1 MKRIP
6 PQDGMISP
14 GNIIEYIDGGVFHC
28 ALVTERAERRLRLL
42 GPGGREQVLPDARV
56 LSVSRERHPW
66 ENRAAA
72 QEVLKQC
79 GRRRA
84 VLAENIDLEELW
96 EIAAQEQKDEFGI
109 DFLAELHYGPDA
121 DDDERAAFL
130 RAVFA
135 DPFYFKY
142 KNGKIA
148 VNDAEQVERL
158 RHQREREAARE
169 KRLDEASLHLAR
181 LLLGEKVSDEE
192 WPDRE
197 TTLDELA
204 DLALEKSEGEDAEY
218 ARGLLRRSGLTAP
231 GAARQVL
238 VAAGRWDAD
247 ENLALLR
254 SDYPLAF
261 SDEALAEAE
270 GLAEG
275 GIRAALDELA
285 AGKREDFRDLPV
297 FTIDAGTTRDFDD
310 ALHVS
315 IQEGKIEAGV
325 HITDVARYVS
335 PRSRLFAEARERATS
350 MYFPEG
356 QVSMLP
362 DALSL
367 GLCSLIRGEDRPA
380 LSFVFSLDEAGEILK
395 YRITPSLI
403 RVQRQL
409 SYTEADAL
417 LAGDPADPALAL
429 LHRAARRLRQRR
441 LDRGALLLAMPDVY
455 FDLADRDHVGVSLAP
470 ETPSRLLVAEMMIL
484 ANTMAAGYCAKRE
497 IPGLFRSQ
505 QPPRRRVAEGERNTP
520 LDIARQRQYL
530 SRGELTAHPR
540 PHSGLGL
547 NCYTTVTSP
556 IRRFLDLAMQH
567 QLAHALAGKG
577 VLFSAEECKAFV
589 GSLQQK
595 LARAAAIT
603 QQRHRYWILRYLEG
617 RVGERVEALVVSVN
631 PQRVSFLL
639 PDCLFD
645 VNLPPNPSVHVEP
658 GDAVHLR
665 LTRVKAVDNVL
676 KWEW

>member
-1 MKRIP
+1 
-6 PQDGMISP
+6 MISP

-28 ALVTERAERRLRLL
+28 ALVTERADRRLKLL
-42 GPGGREQVLPDARV
+42 GPGGRELALPDARV
-56 LSVSRERHPW
+56 LSVSRERHSW
-66 ENRAAA
+66 EDRAAA
-72 QEVLKQC
+72 QAMLRRC
-79 GRRRA
+79 GERRA
-84 VLAENIDLEELW
+84 ALAEAIGLDELW
-96 EIAAQEQKDEFGI
+96 ESVAQEKKNEFGI
-109 DFLAELHYGPDA
+109 DFLAELHFGADA
-121 DDDERAAFL
+121 DDDQRAAFL

-135 DPFYFKY
+135 DPYYFKY

-169 KRLDEASLHLAR
+169 KRLDEAALHLAR
-181 LLLGEKVSDEE
+181 LLLGETVTAEE
-192 WPDRE
+192 WPDRAA
-197 TTLDELA
+197 TLDELA
-204 DLALEKSEGEDAEY
+204 DFALEKSEGEEADY
-218 ARGLLRRSGLTAP
+218 VRGLLKRCGLTAP
-231 GAARQVL
+231 GAARQIL

-270 GLAEG
+270 ALAAGGVAAAEAELAEG
-275 GIRAALDELA
+275 R
-285 AGKREDFRDLPV
+285 RQDFRELPL
-297 FTIDAGTTRDFDD
+297 FTIDAEETRDFDD
-310 ALHVS
+310 ALHVV

-325 HITDVARYVS
+325 HITDVSRYVS

-356 QVSMLP
+356 HVSMLP
-362 DALSL
+362 EALSL
-367 GLCSLIRGEDRPA
+367 GLCSLIRGETRPA
-380 LSFVFSLDEAGEILK
+380 LSFVFSLDESGEILK

-403 RVQRQL
+403 RVARQL

-417 LAGDPADPALAL
+417 IADEADPALSL
-429 LHRAARRLRQRR
+429 LHRAARKLRQRR
-441 LDRGALLLAMPDVY
+441 LDRGALLLAMPDVH
-455 FDLADRDHVGVSLAP
+455 FDLADREHVGVSLSP
-470 ETPSRLLVAEMMIL
+470 ETPARLLVAEMMIL

-520 LDIARQRQYL
+520 LDIARQRQFL
-530 SRGELTAHPR
+530 SRGELTAHPK

-547 NCYTTVTSP
+547 NSYTTVTSP

-577 VLFSAEECKAFV
+577 VLFSAEECKSFA

-595 LARAAAIT
+595 LARAAAST
-603 QQRHRYWILRYLEG
+603 QQRHRYWILRHLEP
-617 RVGERVEALVVSVN
+617 REGERLEALVVSAN

-645 VNLPPNPSVHVEP
+645 VSLPPNPSRHLEP
-658 GDAVHLR
+658 GDAVRLR
-665 LTRVKAVDNVL
+665 LARVKAVENVL
-676 KWEW
+676 RWEW